1 MRLRGFMMKEKNE
14 ITMSEKEYGM
24 LMENQIPKPL
34 RKNIEKMV
42 KEGRPKE
49 EQGKP
54 ATNICKET

>member
-1 MRLRGFMMKEKNE
+1 MMKEKNE